1 MTTTEEFLNSVLGT
15 ERDGHIEIKT
25 DDFQLSRWFNWPG
38 NRALISKYLGLRQD
52 EDAWFSAMLFRIT
65 DRHAENATTT
75 RAVYMDADECDPTN
89 FRLQPTWVVQTSEGR
104 WQCYWVLD
112 KDYQAKDVWNVAHRI
127 AVAHKRQGCD
137 PSGWVPS
144 KMMRVPGTTNLK
156 RSIPFRVEITEHN
169 ADAVYTLEEVEETY
183 SDIDLRSV
191 AVQSGTV
198 PEVLPRVIDVVK
210 KIPNEVYDLY
220 DEDVPEGGSWSERM
234 WALLMALFEDGF
246 EPGEAFVVAK
256 AAKCNKYD
264 PRNAGKLT
272 QSGVK
277 IPARKDPDGVLWA
290 EVQKA
295 LASYQDGITVAP
307 ADDEEAEEG
316 ITHSAVTTGAVT
328 KPEFLTPEE
337 RELVEDNPSFI
348 DDYTNW
354 VATKTDS
361 APRYQRSL
369 AWLLLSNVYGH
380 ATYIN
385 TVFGKM
391 DLNLWLLIMGDSTF
405 TRKSTARSLFL
416 RVLHE
421 FERRSTDQIDI
432 GSDFTSEGLNK
443 TLAERDGQVSLIH
456 RDEIHGF
463 FHEIFN
469 KAYMA
474 GAVERMTELYDGKV
488 QVSLRANKDSAQ
500 TKRAHTT
507 FSILGLGIREELAD
521 VLTAKHFRSGFLARF
536 LWSVADTPDQITRDM
551 VVIGERKDEHDSISQ
566 DATIDMMVDG
576 FQDNILDIPKGE
588 RRKISF
594 DPVAKERFD
603 DWCVQVAGVSDQK
616 YRTEHTSVVPA
627 VERMK
632 ISVWKCAALLAFHMG
647 GETIE
652 MFHLMH
658 ALAQAELWYEDM
670 MRMASLISASDFER
684 KVGKVEQYIAE
695 APSGV
700 RRRASIYRKFA
711 SFRTHEVDEWIDALV
726 KGGVVEGNKELSL
739 VGSSANA

>member
-1 MTTTEEFLNSVLGT
+1 METTEAFLNSILGT
-15 ERDGHIEIKT
+15 ERDGYIEIKT
-25 DDFQLSRWFNWPG
+25 DDFQLSRWFEWPG
-38 NRALISKYLGLRQD
+38 KRSLISKYVGLRKD
-52 EDAWFSAMLFRIT
+52 EDAWFSAMLFRKT

-75 RAVYMDADECDPTN
+75 HAVYMDADTCAPEN
-89 FRLQPTWVVQTSEGR
+89 FRLEPSWVIATSEGR
-104 WQCYWVLD
+104 WQCYWALD
-112 KDYQAKDVWNVAHRI
+112 KDYPALDVWNAAHRI

-137 PSGWVPS
+137 QSGWVPS

-156 RSIPFRVEITEHN
+156 RAIPYRVHVTEHN
-169 ADAVYTLEEVEETY
+169 DNVYTLAEIEEAY
-183 SDIDLRSV
+183 SDIDLRAV
-191 AVQSGTV
+191 TVQSDKI
-198 PEVLPRVIDVVK
+198 PEVLPRTIDVVN
-210 KIPNEVYDLY
+210 KIPNDVFDLY
-220 DEDVPEGGSWSERM
+220 DEEVPEGGSWSERM

-246 EPGEAFVVAK
+246 TPDEAFVVAR
-256 AAKCNKYD
+256 AARCNKYD
-264 PRNAGKLT
+264 PKNAGKLT

-277 IPARKDPDGVLWA
+277 IPVRKDPDGVLWA

-295 LASYQDGITVAP
+295 LASYQDGITEP
-307 ADDEEAEEG
+307 PERDTEAEEG
-316 ITHSAVTTGAVT
+316 VIQQSEVVGSVT

-348 DDYTNW
+348 DDYSEW

-369 AWLLLSNVYGH
+369 AWLLLSNAYGH
-380 ATYIN
+380 VAYIN
-385 TVFGKM
+385 TAFGRM

-405 TRKSTARSLFL
+405 TRKSTARTLFL

-421 FERRSTDQIDI
+421 YERQVLFKIDI

-443 TLAERDGQVSLIH
+443 TLAERDGLTSLIH

-488 QVSLRANKDSAQ
+488 QVSLRANKDSGQ
-500 TKRAHTT
+500 NKRAHTT

-551 VVIGERKDEHDSISQ
+551 VIINERHDEHDSISQ
-566 DATIDMMVDG
+566 DATIDMFVESFMENVNRIPDG
-576 FQDNILDIPKGE
+576 TRQ
-588 RRKISF
+588 KIMF
-594 DPVAKERFD
+594 DPEAKERFD
-603 DWCVQVAGVSDQK
+603 EWCVQVAGVTDQK

-632 ISVWKCAALLAFHMG
+632 ISVWKSAALLAFHTG
-647 GETIE
+647 SYTIE
-652 MFHLMH
+652 MYHLLH

-670 MRMASLISASDFER
+670 MRMATMISASDFER

-695 APSGV
+695 APNGL
-700 RRRASIYRKFA
+700 RRRSSIYRKFS

-726 KGGVVEGNKELSL
+726 KGGIVEGNKELSI
-739 VGSSANA
+739 VRNHADS